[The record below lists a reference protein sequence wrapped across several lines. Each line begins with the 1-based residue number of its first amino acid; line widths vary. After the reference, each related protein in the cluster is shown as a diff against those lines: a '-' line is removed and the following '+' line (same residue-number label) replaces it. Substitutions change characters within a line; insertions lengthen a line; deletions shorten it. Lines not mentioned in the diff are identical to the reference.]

1 MDLPSDLPY
10 RVEYAKTGRG
20 DISLIIFINSSI
32 YRSFSSTASCK
43 KCKGKIDQGILRI
56 AAMVQSFRHDGKDP
70 HWFHTNCFFQ
80 KHRPASVD
88 DMDHFENIRYEDQ
101 QTIRD
106 KIGSTSGILLPQTSK
121 GKKGKKRAASDTDGS
136 ASNAALL
143 DDFGIEYSKSSRA
156 TW

>member
-1 MDLPSDLPY
+1 MDLPY

-20 DISLIIFINSSI
+20 DINPLIFMNFSI
-32 YRSFSSTASCK
+32 YRSYSTAGCK
-43 KCKGKIDQGILRI
+43 KCKAKIDQGILRI
-56 AAMVQSFRHDGKDP
+56 AAMVQSFHHDGKDP
-70 HWFHTNCFFQ
+70 HWFHSHCFFL

-88 DMDHFENIRYEDQ
+88 DIDHFEDIRYEDQ

-106 KIGSTSGILLPQTSK
+106 KIGSTTGILLPETSK
-121 GKKGKKRAASDTDGS
+121 GKKGKKRAASDNDAS

-143 DDFGIEYSKSSRA
+143 NDFGIEYSKSSRA